1 MPSARVAPSGRLF
14 LLCWRPRPR
23 SQWPVSPG
31 REHGAFCC
39 MLHALPLLTGVPTA
53 LLLDCFVKESL
64 RDATESR
71 SWPVQHMYGANK
83 LLPLSLFHSL
93 CVPEGKHDIAST
105 ITDSRAV
112 LLKLLSKCRDGI
124 LTNGMGAA
132 AQHAR
137 RPLHK
142 MHL

>member
-1 MPSARVAPSGRLF
+1 MACITGSRT
-14 LLCWRPRPR
+14 WRIL
-23 SQWPVSPG
+23 
-31 REHGAFCC
+31 
-39 MLHALPLLTGVPTA
+39 LHAACAALAYRSPNGLAFGLLRQGELEGCHRVPLLAST
-53 LLLDCFVKESL
+53 
-64 RDATESR
+64 
-71 SWPVQHMYGANK
+71 HMYGANK